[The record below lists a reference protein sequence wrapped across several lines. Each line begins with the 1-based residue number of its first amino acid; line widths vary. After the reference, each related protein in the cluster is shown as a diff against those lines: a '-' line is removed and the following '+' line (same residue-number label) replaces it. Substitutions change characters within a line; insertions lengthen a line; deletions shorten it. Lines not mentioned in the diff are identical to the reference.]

1 MDTLADPMQLH
12 ASTIATQLHRISGRL
27 AATDPDPIRLRTQL
41 LQAQRDVV
49 DTLAKLNAVLGGPA
63 LWPSAPAAGTP

>member
-41 LQAQRDVV
+41 LEPPWVR
-49 DTLAKLNAVLGGPA
+49 
-63 LWPSAPAAGTP
+63 